1 VETDGCWRDGAV
13 EQVKERLL
21 RGTVDNLQQ
30 PKAENRYQDQPVPN
44 TGLDMPEFMDR
55 QKGNESV
62 KPNSD
67 RDHGELYR
75 VAALNER
82 CGLKRRIPARYK
94 RTAGEQK

>member
-1 VETDGCWRDGAV
+1 METDSRWRDGAV
-13 EQVKERLL
+13 KQVKDRLL

-55 QKGNESV
+55 QNGNESV

-67 RDHGELYR
+67 RDHSELYR
-75 VAALNER
+75 VAALTER
-82 CGLKRRIPARYK
+82 CGLNRRIPARYE